1 MDGQAVEPITEAP
14 RARRFPLPS
23 RGGEIAALEFGPA
36 DRPLDILFCHANGF
50 NALTYRSILA
60 PLEGLRVLAIDL
72 RGHGATTLPTPIED
86 RDGWKIYRDDILALL
101 PFVAEAPVVMAGHSM
116 GGAARLLAAAAA
128 PEKVRSLV
136 LFDPVLMPDALS
148 VAAAPSA
155 VAQSPMVQ
163 GALRRRATFAD
174 KAAAFAA
181 YRGRGAFATWSEA
194 QLADYVEAGFVAT
207 DDGQV
212 TLACAPAWEAS
223 NFASSPTSPPAA
235 GCGWRRWPGPATSCP
250 WSGPT
255 SCARRSG
262 RRPRSRAGL
271 TPAQAAGAA
280 PRRQSTD
287 SSFSRKAKRCRWLA
301 TTPSRRARASSP
313 SVSTTS
319 SRASGRARSLA
330 SPISKRMRPSWSS
343 NRVSTLWPKCLQSWI
358 M

>member
-116 GGAARLLAAAAA
+116 GGASSLLVAAAA

-148 VAAAPSA
+148 AAAAPSA

-223 NFASSPTSPPAA
+223 NFASYDPDIYPALVA
-235 GCGWRRWPGPATSCP
+235 EPCP
-250 WSGPT
+250 I
-255 SCARRSG
+255 RIL
-262 RRPRSRAGL
+262 RAETGSTCRIEDRLPDL
-271 TPAQAAGAA
+271 T
-280 PRRQSTD
+280 
-287 SSFSRKAKRCRWLA
+287 
-301 TTPSRRARASSP
+301 
-313 SVSTTS
+313 
-319 SRASGRARSLA
+319 ASGRVRVETVAGTSHFLPMERPDLVRQALWAAAR
-330 SPISKRMRPSWSS
+330 
-343 NRVSTLWPKCLQSWI
+343 V
-358 M
+358 